1 MYDNDNVE
9 DYICLAIYLLLC
21 VSKLNKRVH
30 LIIIILS
37 RENCMAGKIKELI
50 DCILEQRAGTNQT
63 LRNTTKVKLQLK
75 GINVDEYTKASP
87 DDTAVIEKLTEVA
100 KQLNVTF

>member
-1 MYDNDNVE
+1 
-9 DYICLAIYLLLC
+9 
-21 VSKLNKRVH
+21 
-30 LIIIILS
+30 
-37 RENCMAGKIKELI
+37 MAGKMKELI
-50 DCILEQRAGTNQT
+50 DCILEQRANQT